1 MLPIVIGFSALAL
14 VGGSLALRSRKNEG

>member
-1 MLPIVIGFSALAL
+1 MLPIVIGFGALAL